1 MYWIQQPEIVSQP
14 KVGIKSH
21 VINQIYMNSEHQLVS
36 GLLYFVHIKIIKNIQ
51 HLSKDVLQDFLY
63 LNFSQVTIDRKSNS
77 RNWMDN
83 FQKMWKVNFA
93 DEEFQNCSVKVSWKT
108 TRILYSILN
117 YFPFLM
123 HYALSHPLSPSS
135 LNTET
140 PRLTRITGPG
150 KNRVR
155 WNRAL
160 RGYCCVVSGLKKLQN
175 RVWMRN
181 QS

>member
-36 GLLYFVHIKIIKNIQ
+36 GLLYFLHIKIIKNIQ
-51 HLSKDVLQDFLY
+51 HLSKDVLQDFLH

-93 DEEFQNCSVKVSWKT
+93 DEEFQNCSVKGSWKT
-108 TRILYSILN
+108 ASVSLYCTI
-117 YFPFLM
+117 FPFLCTM
-123 HYALSHPLSPSS
+123 HCHPLSPSS
-135 LNTET
+135 LNTYYLYPEVFVK
-140 PRLTRITGPG
+140 RIFIHI
-150 KNRVR
+150 KNIIMTISMWACFLSRT
-155 WNRAL
+155 
-160 RGYCCVVSGLKKLQN
+160 
-175 RVWMRN
+175 
-181 QS
+181 

>member
-36 GLLYFVHIKIIKNIQ
+36 GLLYFLHIKIIKNIQ

-135 LNTET
+135 LNTYYLYPEVFVK
-140 PRLTRITGPG
+140 RIFIHI
-150 KNRVR
+150 KNIIMTISMWACFLSRT
-155 WNRAL
+155 
-160 RGYCCVVSGLKKLQN
+160 
-175 RVWMRN
+175 
-181 QS
+181 